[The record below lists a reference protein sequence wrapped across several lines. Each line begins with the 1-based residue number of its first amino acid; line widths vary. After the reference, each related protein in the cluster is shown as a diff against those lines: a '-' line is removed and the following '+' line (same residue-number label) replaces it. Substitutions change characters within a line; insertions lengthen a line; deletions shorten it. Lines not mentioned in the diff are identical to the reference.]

1 MPRYTYVALDSR
13 GQESTGLVDANSTN
27 EAIGQLRQAGY
38 FPTNVFE
45 EGKAA
50 GRDGKAVKAA
60 KKAKPVQAAAPTTA
74 GEKKGIVLFA
84 RKTVKPKVLIVLPRA
99 VRTLNRPGLPLPRS
113 LTFPAKQER

>member
-1 MPRYTYVALDSR
+1 MPRYTYVALDAR
-13 GQESTGLVDANSTN
+13 GQESTGLVEANSTN

-60 KKAKPVQAAAPTTA
+60 KKAKPTKTAATPAA
-74 GEKKGIVLFA
+74 GEKKGIVLFEK
-84 RKTVKPKVLIVLPRA
+84 KTVKPRVLMIFTRQLA
-99 VRTLNRPGLPLPRS
+99 TL
-113 LTFPAKQER
+113 

>member
-45 EGKAA
+45 EGKATA
-50 GRDGKAVKAA
+50 QEKKAVKQ
-60 KKAKPVQAAAPTTA
+60 KAKAIRATTPA
-74 GEKKGIVLFA
+74 KEKKGIVLFE
-84 RKTVKPKVLIVLPRA
+84 RKTVKPKILMIFTRQLATSDRFRFATPPRA
-99 VRTLNRPGLPLPRS
+99 DR
-113 LTFPAKQER
+113 FAKTGTR